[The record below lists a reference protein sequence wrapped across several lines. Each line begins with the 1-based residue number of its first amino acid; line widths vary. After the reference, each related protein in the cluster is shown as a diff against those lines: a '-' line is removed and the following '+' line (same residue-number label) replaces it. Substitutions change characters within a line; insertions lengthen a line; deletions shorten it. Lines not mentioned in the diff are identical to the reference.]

1 MGIVEQTIEVEGQ
14 RLEAVAHPNYC
25 GGVWTAILRA
35 GDTVLESGAGYSA
48 EDAIRVATE
57 RLTIRSQGVRRP

>member
-14 RLEAVAHPNYC
+14 TLEAVAHPNYC

-35 GDTVLESGAGYSA
+35 GDTVLESGTGYSA
-48 EDAIRVATE
+48 EAIRVATE
-57 RLTIRSQGVRRP
+57 RLTARSQRLSRS